1 MRQLKRN
8 SKHQK
13 HHKCCLWP
21 FKNHSFTFEVCLQE
35 TSSDKILHFGTTS
48 VKFSMNK
55 IFLVTHKW
63 KSNIHLIEK
72 LFECVFEQDIC
83 SDYELSYFIRIWPCL
98 FYISLIMS
106 YNDFKYETVIMG
118 NIQTVPI
125 RHRAFAIVTLSLH
138 SWTRWSADYP
148 YYLVRKKS

>member
-1 MRQLKRN
+1 MRQLKRS

-21 FKNHSFTFEVCLQE
+21 FKNHFFTFEVCLQE
-35 TSSDKILHFGTTS
+35 TSSGKILHFGTTS

-55 IFLVTHKW
+55 IFLVTHEW

-98 FYISLIMS
+98 FYISLIVS
-106 YNDFKYETVIMG
+106 YNDFKYETVILG
-118 NIQTVPI
+118 NIQTVPT
-125 RHRAFAIVTLSLH
+125 RHRASAIITLPLYS
-138 SWTRWSADYP
+138 
-148 YYLVRKKS
+148 